1 MRREELIAERY
12 DLALSRI
19 REIPNE
25 SICGEA
31 YREYFTQMAEFV
43 KMMDQTLAFVEDG
56 SLFRAS
62 MEERR
67 MVSPPRASG
76 ETPKAFAVL
85 RSSAPGP
92 CPGGRVRLE
101 ILYCICFTAPSLGDF
116 QGTFLPGLV
125 KPSNVEYDRRK
136 NNARRR
142 LLCPGQS

>member
-62 MEERR
+62 MEELQERNHLLYEDILPEQYDKSYANPDYA
-67 MVSPPRASG
+67 VSRLGESIGRALSFLYG
-76 ETPKAFAVL
+76 EL
-85 RSSAPGP
+85 RSIIPAA
-92 CPGGRVRLE
+92 
-101 ILYCICFTAPSLGDF
+101 Y
-116 QGTFLPGLV
+116 
-125 KPSNVEYDRRK
+125 
-136 NNARRR
+136 
-142 LLCPGQS
+142 